1 MVDPVVPLVV
11 EPQICGRT
19 GRRAERAGPE
29 RKPKVV
35 HSRGIWIATLVVL
48 VGVALSPGW
57 AEAQM
62 DLGGATRVSFSG
74 NLTNLTK
81 PDALNAT
88 VLMGLSRISEGGA
101 EFGGDLILN
110 MSSTPATTGSP
121 ASRVVTG
128 FGFFRAGY
136 NFIGE
141 SLTVPFI
148 TGGVGL
154 PFQRESDQLF
164 FYYSASGG
172 VKRFINESASFDVAG
187 NYQGVLSGGQGAF
200 SGGQFS
206 VQFGMSLYFGN

>member
-1 MVDPVVPLVV
+1 M
-11 EPQICGRT
+11 
-19 GRRAERAGPE
+19 
-29 RKPKVV
+29 

-48 VGVALSPGW
+48 VGTAVSPDW

-74 NLTNLTK
+74 NVTNLTK
-81 PDALNAT
+81 PDNLSGT
-88 VLMGLSRISEGGA
+88 VFMGLSRISEGGA

-110 MSSTPATTGSP
+110 ISATPGRSGAGTGVS
-121 ASRVVTG
+121 ASG

-200 SGGQFS
+200 TGGQFS

>member
-1 MVDPVVPLVV
+1 M
-11 EPQICGRT
+11 
-19 GRRAERAGPE
+19 
-29 RKPKVV
+29 
-35 HSRGIWIATLVVL
+35 HSRGRGIWIASLVMLAGGAVL
-48 VGVALSPGW
+48 PHS

-74 NLTNLTK
+74 NVTNLTK
-81 PDALNAT
+81 PDNLNGT
-88 VLMGLSRISEGGA
+88 VFMGLSRISEGGA

-110 MSSTPATTGSP
+110 ISATPA
-121 ASRVVTG
+121 ASGTQVRASG

-141 SLTVPFI
+141 SLTVPFV

-154 PFQRESDQLF
+154 PFQREGDQLF

-172 VKRFINESASFDVAG
+172 IKRFINESASFDVAG
-187 NYQGVLSGGQGAF
+187 NYQGVLSGGMGGF